1 MINAKKLTLQFPT
14 IDLENLELIEDKGE
28 FRHVLFE
35 NRAGV
40 TRYKLPDITYESVLN
55 CLPEAFQSFVFCIN
69 FSMVQSA
76 VPHFHTYDTSV
87 VNYYINTDDYETVF
101 YETSNK
107 SINVEECVEFPQEEL
122 IQVVDISSVNPIEKF
137 IAKSGDAYVLNSRA
151 IHSVSQLENNLPGYD
166 RYRPVKEESRS
177 VIQIWTRCPF
187 NLACRLLP

>member
-1 MINAKKLTLQFPT
+1 
-14 IDLENLELIEDKGE
+14 
-28 FRHVLFE
+28 
-35 NRAGV
+35 
-40 TRYKLPDITYESVLN
+40 
-55 CLPEAFQSFVFCIN
+55 
-69 FSMVQSA
+69 MVQSA

-107 SINVEECVEFPQEEL
+107 SIDLAECVEFPKEGL

-166 RYRPVKEESRS
+166 RYRPIKEESRS
-177 VIQIWTRCPF
+177 VIQIWTKCPF